1 MAPGSWLG
9 QKCSCFGRTRPLSDP
24 NAYRDVSNS
33 ENILPKLLE
42 ARNKMFSSLKG
53 KEQKNNL
60 NILHAGVKGHRIL
73 VKFTYFQKPISDFL
87 KSPEDL

>member
-1 MAPGSWLG
+1 
-9 QKCSCFGRTRPLSDP
+9 
-24 NAYRDVSNS
+24 
-33 ENILPKLLE
+33 
-42 ARNKMFSSLKG
+42 MFSSLKG

>member
-1 MAPGSWLG
+1 
-9 QKCSCFGRTRPLSDP
+9 
-24 NAYRDVSNS
+24 
-33 ENILPKLLE
+33 
-42 ARNKMFSSLKG
+42 MFSSLKG

-87 KSPEDL
+87 KSPEDLWYPNVILLQGNVLNFESPSEKCHVKGMVLY